1 MPAGEDRMKKEE
13 MRRILERADSLAEL
27 LRKALSERRYDEALG
42 IGDEA
47 QRQDPDASPESFRR
61 LLAGDGPL
69 GLPQR

>member
-27 LRKALSERRYDEALG
+27 LRKALSERRYDEAL
-42 IGDEA
+42 A